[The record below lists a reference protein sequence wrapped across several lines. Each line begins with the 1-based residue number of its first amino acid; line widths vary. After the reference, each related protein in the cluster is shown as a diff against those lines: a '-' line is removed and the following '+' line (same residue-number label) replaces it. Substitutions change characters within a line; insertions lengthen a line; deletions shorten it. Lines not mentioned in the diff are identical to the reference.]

1 MDKHDNMEIAKQGL
15 FFAIEWAL
23 VVYLGLT
30 MAIQE
35 TVGYLK
41 FLEMI
46 VVTIGFFR
54 WMHWICIMVENTPW
68 YDNVKKEK
76 EILLAQER
84 IGAEPDPKDFEN
96 SP

>member
-1 MDKHDNMEIAKQGL
+1 MDKNVNMENAKQGL
-15 FFAIEWAL
+15 FFAIEWAMI
-23 VVYLGLT
+23 VYLGLT

-54 WMHWICIMVENTPW
+54 WMYWICIMVENTPW
-68 YDNVKKEK
+68 YDNAKKEK